1 MGITIAQRPVAAS
14 KHVINATRLKI
25 NSRQGTGPV
34 KSCGLERV
42 ALPRVLPNPEK
53 VNISTFVEI

>member
-14 KHVINATRLKI
+14 KHVINVTRLKI
-25 NSRQGTGPV
+25 NSRLGTGLA
-34 KSCGLERV
+34 KSYGLEKE
-42 ALPRVLPNPEK
+42 VLPKVPLNPEK

>member
-14 KHVINATRLKI
+14 KHVINVIPLRI
-25 NSRQGTGPV
+25 NSRLGTGPA
-34 KSCGLERV
+34 KSYGLERAV
-42 ALPRVLPNPEK
+42 LPRVPLNPEK